1 MAKRHTTYNSLS
13 AAEVPAQ
20 LAGYVAHV
28 RLAPPGGRG
37 LDIIGVYM
45 PTAPEEQHILQ
56 QAEEYICRASRL
68 CKQRASTLIV
78 GGDWNAT
85 LRDADRSTG
94 GARPAD
100 NWLRALAEK
109 AQLVPV
115 GGLPAKPDQPRPPT
129 YWQHVVGGEPVT
141 SRIDD
146 ILVCLPT
153 LLKLGRHWLSRLP
166 DDDERST
173 EGLLADL

>member
-1 MAKRHTTYNSLS
+1 
-13 AAEVPAQ
+13 
-20 LAGYVAHV
+20 
-28 RLAPPGGRG
+28 
-37 LDIIGVYM
+37 M